1 MTTHR
6 PTPHEAETA
15 GMMAAMTTGAS
26 RKVPREYA
34 DGGRLQR
41 AYEYGFN
48 VTIQA
53 TQMAVPFCYEID
65 TTPRKVRKPVEP
77 KERKPVTTHARKAP
91 PPPVKQGPRPM
102 TPILDSQHVD
112 AA

>member
-34 DGGRLQR
+34 DGGRLEA
-41 AYEYGFN
+41 AYTYGFN
-48 VTIQA
+48 ATIQA
-53 TQMAVPFCYEID
+53 TQSYEID

-77 KERKPVTTHARKAP
+77 KQGKPVTTQTRKAP

>member
-1 MTTHR
+1 MTHI

-26 RKVPREYA
+26 RKVPAEYA
-34 DGGRLQR
+34 DGGRLEA
-41 AYEYGFN
+41 AYTYGFN
-48 VTIQA
+48 ATIQA
-53 TQMAVPFCYEID
+53 TQSYEID

-77 KERKPVTTHARKAP
+77 KQAKPVPKQARKAP
-91 PPPVKQGPRPM
+91 PPPVKQAPPSM
-102 TPILDSQHVD
+102 MAILDSQHID